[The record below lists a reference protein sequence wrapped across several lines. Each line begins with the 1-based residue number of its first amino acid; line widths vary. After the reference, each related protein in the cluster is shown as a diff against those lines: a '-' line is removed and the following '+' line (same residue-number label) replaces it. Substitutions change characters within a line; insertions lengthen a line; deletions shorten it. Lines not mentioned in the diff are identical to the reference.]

1 MPQFKVL
8 FVLCLEII
16 FNSKWSC
23 VMACSFHSFFN
34 FSNSRKFIV
43 NSCFRV
49 HMCIC
54 MFKDCLLIVYCVLR
68 WFFPCLRLL
77 WNYISTYIHNLGLCL
92 CLKKKM
98 LKTKTNL
105 PFEMIL
111 CQNLFLPFFLWIL
124 LTHIWNS
131 SWSHGLG
138 YKVTNC
144 FCIECWSDCLAS
156 KCCKILPTHVAR
168 I

>member
-68 WFFPCLRLL
+68 WFFPCLVVKLYFHLHPQFRVMFMF
-77 WNYISTYIHNLGLCL
+77 
-92 CLKKKM
+92 KKEDVK
-98 LKTKTNL
+98 N
-105 PFEMIL
+105 
-111 CQNLFLPFFLWIL
+111 QNQLA
-124 LTHIWNS
+124 IWNDLVS
-131 SWSHGLG
+131 KLVPSILFVNSFNSHLKFIVISW
-138 YKVTNC
+138 
-144 FCIECWSDCLAS
+144 F
-156 KCCKILPTHVAR
+156 R